1 MCWFYAAEETQIVLS
16 RPECENCPPA
26 NWNIYGSSVSP
37 ISFIHYV
44 GSWRL
49 IDLFRVSYDLYSI
62 KSCLMNECAT
72 MSFLSG
78 WMAVAFSSQ
87 SSHCNATRQAS
98 RCINALL
105 LNESKYTTIYSCSW
119 ALSFPFSCSH
129 QLPSRRRSK
138 VKNPTFDRQK
148 SVSGSLWTTW
158 SWFGPLFLIFVTHL
172 MERALRYLKASSRL
186 DDNIRWME
194 IELIWDTRT
203 SHNNPVH
210 GLSCDGK

>member
-1 MCWFYAAEETQIVLS
+1 MCWFCAAEETQIVLS

-49 IDLFRVSYDLYSI
+49 TDLFRVSYDLYSI

-129 QLPSRRRSK
+129 QLPSTKKQSKEPNFRPAKIGIRFPMNDLKLVRSIVSYIRHPFNGESFTVFK
-138 VKNPTFDRQK
+138 GFVSIGRQ
-148 SVSGSLWTTW
+148 
-158 SWFGPLFLIFVTHL
+158 
-172 MERALRYLKASSRL
+172 Y
-186 DDNIRWME
+186 
-194 IELIWDTRT
+194 
-203 SHNNPVH
+203 
-210 GLSCDGK
+210 